1 MEISASMVKELR
13 ERTGAGMMDCK
24 KALTETN
31 GAIEKAVELL
41 REKGLA
47 AAAKRSGRIAAEGLV
62 QSYISSD
69 KRRGALVEVNCETD
83 FVAKTDQFR
92 NFVTELAEHI
102 ANKNPRSLSA
112 ESGGEGPFLLEQEFK
127 DGQTVQDHITQ
138 MVATIGEKISA
149 RRFIRFEAG
158 AEGLVQDYIHLGG
171 KIGVLLELS
180 SNQSD
185 PATNEELISLAK
197 DLTMQIAAAKPE
209 YIRREEIPSSVIDK
223 EKSIYKAQAINEGKP
238 EKVAEKITFGR
249 LQKFYKENCL
259 EEQEF
264 IKDSDL
270 TVGKVIAQV
279 AQGAGS
285 EIKVLRFARF
295 ERGEGLQKRGDDFVA
310 EVMSQMKG

>member
-92 NFVTELAEHI
+92 SFVTELAEHI

-112 ESGGEGPFLLEQEFK
+112 ESGDEGPFLLEQEFK

-158 AEGLVQDYIHLGG
+158 ADGFVQDYIHLGG

-180 SNQSD
+180 SSQSD
-185 PATNEELISLAK
+185 PTTNEELISLAK

-209 YIRREEIPSSVIDK
+209 YIRREEIPSSIIEK

-279 AQGAGS
+279 AQSVGS